1 MAALAIF
8 AASAALNL
16 GSSIYGANMAKKD
29 LKIQAM
35 ALEDQARLMEEQG
48 QFQAVETAK
57 KFDSLLGEQ
66 KLTVATSGAEMEG
79 SVLNIFDKTIADK
92 EQNIAIIK
100 RNAQIE
106 ADLLRQQA
114 KQVRKKRGRL
124 MTTALLSSAGNIA
137 QTASNFN
144 FQGQNKNGATQ
155 TQQTQQTQQT

>member
-29 LKIQAM
+29 LKRQAM
-35 ALEDQARLMEEQG
+35 ALEDQARLIEEQS
-48 QFQAVETAK
+48 QFQ
-57 KFDSLLGEQ
+57 
-66 KLTVATSGAEMEG
+66 TVATSGAEMEG

-114 KQVRKKRGRL
+114 RQVRKKRGRL

-137 QTASNFN
+137 QTASSFN

-155 TQQTQQTQQT
+155 TQQTQQT